1 MSNNDKSD
9 FLKAIKAIKVIELS
23 FTGAKAKKSKSII
36 KRLKD
41 LYLEE
46 SSEATGDHANSFPLP
61 KESMN
66 SDYDFCVFSDGGC
79 RGNPG
84 PGAWGAMVQDMSGAV
99 VYEGSDFDRQT
110 TNNRMELIGAIF
122 GMKNAKKLGGEKLLL
137 VSDSKYVL
145 EGIRSWLDGWKK
157 RGWKKA
163 DKKEPENLDLWKE
176 IDILKSSFVKLECK
190 WVKGHTGHPQNERCD
205 ELANKAMDEGIS

>member
-1 MSNNDKSD
+1 MSNTEKTD
-9 FLKAIKAIKVIELS
+9 FLKAIKVIESS
-23 FTGAKAKKSKSII
+23 FSGAKSKRSKSYIN
-36 KRLKD
+36 KLKD
-41 LYLEE
+41 LFNEDE
-46 SSEATGDHANSFPLP
+46 SGLAFSKDKSVYPLP
-61 KESMN
+61 KESVGSN
-66 SDYDFCVFSDGGC
+66 YDFCIFSDGGC

-84 PGAWGAMVQDMSGAV
+84 PGGWGAMIQNMVGDI
-99 VYEGSDFDRQT
+99 VYEGSGFEANT
-110 TNNRMELIGAIF
+110 TNNKMELRGAIS
-122 GMKNAKKLGGEKLLL
+122 GMKKAKLLGADNILL

-163 DKKEPENLDLWKE
+163 DKKEPENLDLWKQ
-176 IDILKSSFVKLECK
+176 IDVLKSDFTKLDCK

>member
-1 MSNNDKSD
+1 MSSTDKND
-9 FLKAIKAIKVIELS
+9 FLKALKVIELS
-23 FTGAKAKKSKSII
+23 FTGSKAKKSKSII

-41 LYLEE
+41 LYLESDLVTSG
-46 SSEATGDHANSFPLP
+46 SSLSTLYALP
-61 KESMN
+61 KETAN
-66 SDYDFCVFSDGGC
+66 SNYNYCVFSDGGC

-99 VYEGSDFDRQT
+99 IYEGSEFTEKT
-110 TNNRMELIGAIF
+110 TNNRMELIGAIA
-122 GMKNAKKLGGEKLLL
+122 GMKHAKQIGGECILL

-176 IDILKSSFVKLECK
+176 IDILKSSFKTLDCK